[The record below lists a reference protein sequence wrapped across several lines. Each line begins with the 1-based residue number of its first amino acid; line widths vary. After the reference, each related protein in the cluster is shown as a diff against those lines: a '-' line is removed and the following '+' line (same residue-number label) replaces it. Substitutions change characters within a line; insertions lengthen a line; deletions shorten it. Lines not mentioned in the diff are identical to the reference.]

1 MRLITLDNPY
11 ASFAGAF
18 SFALLLYSP
27 HLSSMFPALSGRVYV
42 ILGLSITISL
52 LAALLMQGRVDG
64 VRAAG
69 QYILERRKRSSAF
82 RMLICLMPLA
92 LLEIA
97 LYPKLPIVTA
107 IHGAA
112 AGPKD
117 FIVEYGIPTVHA
129 IIIALCQISIVQGIN
144 ELVVGSVARRKAI
157 VAVLSSVVLL
167 IIFLS
172 RGALVISLVSA
183 LYCNFSK
190 LKSLSMKKILF
201 FSLVLAISLFLFGRI
216 GDLRSGGS
224 DYILTTGGANT
235 DIFGT
240 VVPSGVFWSY
250 VYLTSPL
257 ANLERAVQTR
267 PINKEADFNA
277 LFTLDVVPDVI
288 SKRISGSLAQWTD
301 ERPLV
306 NSAFTVGTIFSRP
319 YYFSGMIGSFL
330 IFFWW
335 IFVTGLSLLFARKSQ
350 VYARTILG
358 FTNVLGFFCIFTN
371 TAVFSSII
379 GPIIICALLG
389 LLSRLRKDVVHGR
402 IDSLHE

>member
-1 MRLITLDNPY
+1 MRLITFDNPY
-11 ASFAGAF
+11 ISFAGAF

-27 HLSSMFPALSGRVYV
+27 HLSSMFPALSATVYV

-52 LAALLMQGRVDG
+52 LAALLTQERIDKIRG
-64 VRAAG
+64 AG
-69 QYILERRKRSSAF
+69 QCILEQRKRSSAF
-82 RMLICLMPLA
+82 RILICLTPFA

-112 AGPKD
+112 MGPKD

-129 IIIALCQISIVQGIN
+129 IIIALCQITIVQGIN
-144 ELVVGSVARRKAI
+144 ELFVGSTARRKALI
-157 VAVLSSVVLL
+157 AVLSSIALL
-167 IIFLS
+167 VIFLS
-172 RGALVISLVSA
+172 RGALVISLMAA
-183 LYCNFSK
+183 LYCNFSR
-190 LKSLSMKKILF
+190 LKS
-201 FSLVLAISLFLFGRI
+201 FSLKNISITLCILTISLILFGRI

-224 DYILTTGGANT
+224 DYILSTGGANT
-235 DIFGT
+235 DVFGA
-240 VVPSGVFWSY
+240 VVPSEVFWSY

-257 ANLERAVQTR
+257 ANLERTVQTR
-267 PINKEADFNA
+267 PIDKGINFDA
-277 LFTLDVVPDVI
+277 LFTLDIVPDVI
-288 SKRISGSLAQWTD
+288 SKRMSGSLAQWTN
-301 ERPLV
+301 ERPLI

-335 IFVTGLSLLFARKSQ
+335 AFVTRLSLLFARKSQ
-350 VYARTILG
+350 AYTTTILG
-358 FTNVLGFFCIFTN
+358 FTNVLGFFCVFTN
-371 TAVFSSII
+371 TVVFSSIM

-402 IDSLHE
+402 IGISHG